1 MKVTFPAMR
10 GTIGTRT
17 YYSCMMPLR
26 VVPKMFTFR
35 DWAEFSPEERE
46 QRVLN
51 QKRIPHI
58 AKYILDN
65 EDGYIFASITA
76 SYKCPVAF
84 TAAPGYQD
92 LGSVEMNFDEAEFV
106 INDGQHRC
114 AAIAAAL
121 KADPGLGDETIS
133 ILLFEYESR
142 ERMQQMF
149 SDLNRFVAKTS
160 KSLDILYDKRDPF
173 ARVTLD
179 LIRLIEVFDGM
190 VDRDAISI
198 GIRSPKL
205 FTLSTIYEANKE
217 LLRFHDVNGES
228 EDEDEDESLQE
239 ITATAVQFWNEVSE
253 NMPDWRAV
261 KDQRMRAM
269 ELRQESLA
277 SHATVMRAIGGAG
290 AELMHVDPDGWK
302 ARLSALGEIDWRK
315 SNPQWEGVC
324 VVAGS
329 VASNRQARQ
338 ATKAFVK
345 HELGLDLTEAET
357 RSLTPPEQLL
367 ETQADREQ
375 TRADRELSE
384 IMAAAGVDSLR
395 AV

>member
-10 GTIGTRT
+10 GTIGGRT

-65 EDGYIFASITA
+65 EDGYLFASITA
-76 SYKCPVAF
+76 SYKCTVGFQSSKAEENI
-84 TAAPGYQD
+84 
-92 LGSVEMNFDEAEFV
+92 GSVEMDFDEAEFV

-121 KADPGLGDETIS
+121 KENPALGDETIS
-133 ILLFEYESR
+133 VLLFEYETR
-142 ERMQQMF
+142 DRMQQMF

-160 KSLDILYDKRDPF
+160 KSLDILYDKRDPYS
-173 ARVTLD
+173 RLTLD
-179 LIRLIEVFDGM
+179 VIRMVDVFDGM

-205 FTLSTIYEANKE
+205 FTLSTIYDSNKE
-217 LLRFHDVNGES
+217 LLKFHDVEGDS
-228 EDEDEDESLQE
+228 EEAEESLQE
-239 ITATAVQFWNEVSE
+239 ITAVAARFWKTVADNIPV
-253 NMPDWRAV
+253 WRSV
-261 KDQRMRAM
+261 KDQHMRAM

-290 AELMHVDPDGWK
+290 AELMREDPDGWED
-302 ARLSALGEIDWRK
+302 RLQALQEIDWSK
-315 SNPQWEGVC
+315 SHSQWEGVC

-329 VASNRQARQ
+329 VSSNRQSRQ

-345 HELGLDLTEAET
+345 RAIGLNLTEAET
-357 RSLTPPEQLL
+357 RSLTPPEQ
-367 ETQADREQ
+367 QI
-375 TRADRELSE
+375 SE
-384 IMAAAGVDSLR
+384 AAE
-395 AV
+395 

>member
-1 MKVTFPAMR
+1 MKITFPAMR

-35 DWAEFSPEERE
+35 DWAEFSPEDRE

-58 AKYILDN
+58 AKYILDQ
-65 EDGYIFASITA
+65 EDGYIFSSITA
-76 SYKCPVAF
+76 SYKCPVTF
-84 TAAPGYQD
+84 TPAPGYED
-92 LGSVEMNFDEAEFV
+92 LGSVEMSFDEAEFV

-121 KADPGLGDETIS
+121 KSDPSLGDETIS
-133 ILLFEYESR
+133 ILLFEHENR

-160 KSLDILYDKRDPF
+160 KSLDILYDKRDPLS
-173 ARVTLD
+173 RLTLEV
-179 LIRLIEVFDGM
+179 IRLIEVFDGM

-228 EDEDEDESLQE
+228 EDAEESLQE
-239 ITATAVQFWNEVSE
+239 ITATTVQFWNEVSE
-253 NMPDWRAV
+253 HMSVWRTV
-261 KDQRMRAM
+261 KDQHMRAM

-277 SHATVMRAIGGAG
+277 SHAIIMRAIGGAG
-290 AELMHVDPDGWK
+290 AELMREDPDGWK
-302 ARLSALGEIDWRK
+302 ARLSVLGEIDWRK
-315 SNPQWEGVC
+315 SNAQWEGVC
-324 VVAGS
+324 IVAGS
-329 VASNRQARQ
+329 VSSNRQSRQ
-338 ATKAFVK
+338 ATKALVK
-345 HELGLDLTEAET
+345 QAMGLALSDAET
-357 RSLTPPEQLL
+357 RSLTTPEQLL
-367 ETQADREQ
+367 EAERD
-375 TRADRELSE
+375 LSE
-384 IMAAAGVDSLR
+384 IMAATGTDDLR

>member
-10 GTIGTRT
+10 GTIGNRT

-58 AKYILDN
+58 AKYMLDN
-65 EDGYIFASITA
+65 EDGYLFASITA
-76 SYKCPVAF
+76 SYKCSLEFRPSREA
-84 TAAPGYQD
+84 D
-92 LGSVEMNFDEAEFV
+92 ELGNVEMDFDEAEFV

-121 KADPGLGDETIS
+121 KHNPALGDETIS
-133 ILLFEYESR
+133 VLLFPYESR
-142 ERMQQMF
+142 DRMQQMF
-149 SDLNRFVAKTS
+149 SDLNRFVQKTS
-160 KSLDILYDKRDPF
+160 KSIDILYDKRDPYS
-173 ARVTLD
+173 RLTLETLKMVD
-179 LIRLIEVFDGM
+179 VFDGM
-190 VDRDAISI
+190 VDKDAISI
-198 GIRSPKL
+198 GVRSPKL
-205 FTLSTIYEANKE
+205 FTLSTIYDSNKE
-217 LLRFHDVNGES
+217 LLRFHDVEGDS
-228 EDEDEDESLQE
+228 EEADESLHE
-239 ITATAVQFWNEVSE
+239 LTALTVRFWDVVAD
-253 NMPDWRAV
+253 NMPVWKSV
-261 KDQRMRAM
+261 KAQHMRAM

-290 AELMHVDPDGWK
+290 AELMRDSPDDWEN
-302 ARLSALGEIDWRK
+302 RLSGLQEIDWSK

-329 VASNRQARQ
+329 VSSNRQSRQ

-345 HELGLDLTEAET
+345 RALGLTLSEAEV
-357 RSLTPPEQLL
+357 RSLTPPEAQL
-367 ETQADREQ
+367 AEQ
-375 TRADRELSE
+375 NQ
-384 IMAAAGVDSLR
+384 
-395 AV
+395 

>member
-1 MKVTFPAMR
+1 MKITFPAMR
-10 GTIGTRT
+10 GTIGGRT

-51 QKRIPHI
+51 EKRIPHI
-58 AKYILDN
+58 TKYILHN

-76 SYKCPVAF
+76 SYKCHVDFKPVGKF
-84 TAAPGYQD
+84 ENIGN
-92 LGSVEMNFDEAEFV
+92 VEMDFDEAEFV

-114 AAIAAAL
+114 SAIAHAL
-121 KADPGLGDETIS
+121 KENPDLGDETIS

-142 ERMQQMF
+142 HRMQQMF
-149 SDLNRFVAKTS
+149 SDLNRFVVKTS
-160 KSLDILYDKRDPF
+160 KSLDILYDKRDPHS
-173 ARVTLD
+173 RLTLEV
-179 LIRLIEVFDGM
+179 IRLMDVFDGM

-198 GIRSPKL
+198 GVRSTKL

-217 LLRFHDVNGES
+217 LLRFYDVEGKSENGTES
-228 EDEDEDESLQE
+228 FQE
-239 ITATAVQFWNEVSE
+239 ITATAVRFWKKVAE

-261 KDQRMRAM
+261 KEMHKRAM

-290 AELMHVDPDGWK
+290 AELMRDDPDGWEG
-302 ARLSALGEIDWRK
+302 RLSALQEIDWRK
-315 SNPQWEGVC
+315 SNPQWESVC
-324 VVAGS
+324 IVAGS
-329 VASNRQARQ
+329 VSSNRQSRQ

-345 HELGLDLTEAET
+345 RALGINLSDAET
-357 RSLTPPEQLL
+357 RSLTPPEQ
-367 ETQADREQ
+367 QI
-375 TRADRELSE
+375 SE
-384 IMAAAGVDSLR
+384 
-395 AV
+395 AVQ

>member
-1 MKVTFPAMR
+1 MKITFPAMR
-10 GTIGTRT
+10 GTIGGRT

-58 AKYILDN
+58 TKYIVEN

-76 SYKCPVAF
+76 SYKCHVDF
-84 TAAPGYQD
+84 K
-92 LGSVEMNFDEAEFV
+92 SVEEFEDIGNVEMDFDEAEFV
-106 INDGQHRC
+106 INDGLHRC
-114 AAIAAAL
+114 SAIAHAL
-121 KADPGLGDETIS
+121 KENPALGDETIS
-133 ILLFEYESR
+133 ILLFEYENR
-142 ERMQQMF
+142 GRMQQMF

-160 KSLDILYDKRDPF
+160 KSLDILYDKRDPHS
-173 ARVTLD
+173 RLTLD
-179 LIRLIEVFDGM
+179 VIRLIDVFDGM

-217 LLRFHDVNGES
+217 LLRFHDVEGKSEEES
-228 EDEDEDESLQE
+228 ASLQE
-239 ITATAVQFWNEVSE
+239 ITATAVRFWKCVAE
-253 NMPDWRAV
+253 NMPHWRAV
-261 KDQRMRAM
+261 KEQHLRAM

-290 AELMHVDPDGWK
+290 AELMREDPDGWED
-302 ARLSALGEIDWRK
+302 RLSVLQEIDWRK
-315 SNPQWEGVC
+315 SNSQWDGVC
-324 VVAGS
+324 IVAGS
-329 VASNRQARQ
+329 VSSNRQSRQ

-345 HELGLDLTEAET
+345 REIGLTLTDAEK
-357 RSLTPPEQLL
+357 RSLTPPE
-367 ETQADREQ
+367 EQ
-375 TRADRELSE
+375 VSE
-384 IMAAAGVDSLR
+384 AAE
-395 AV
+395 

>member
-1 MKVTFPAMR
+1 MKITFPAMC
-10 GTIGTRT
+10 GSIGGRT

-51 QKRIPHI
+51 KKRIPHI
-58 AKYILDN
+58 EKYILEN

-76 SYKCPVAF
+76 SYNCRVHFNPLDEQ
-84 TAAPGYQD
+84 GE
-92 LGSVEMNFDEAEFV
+92 LGTIDMNFDEAEFV

-114 AAIAAAL
+114 AAIASAL
-121 KADPGLGDETIS
+121 NANPSLGDETIS
-133 ILLFEYESR
+133 VLLFEYETR

-160 KSLDILYDKRDPF
+160 KSLDILYDKRDPLS
-173 ARVTLD
+173 RLTLD
-179 LIRLIEVFDGM
+179 VIRLIDVFDGM

-217 LLRFHDVNGES
+217 LLRFYDVDGRN
-228 EDEDEDESLQE
+228 EDESESLQE
-239 ITATAVQFWNEVSE
+239 LTAIAVRFWKKVTE
-253 NMPDWRAV
+253 NMSEWRSV
-261 KDQRMRAM
+261 KEQHMRAM

-290 AELMHVDPDGWK
+290 AELMREDPHGWED
-302 ARLSALGEIDWRK
+302 RLSALQEIDWRK
-315 SNPQWEGVC
+315 SNSQWEGVC
-324 VVAGS
+324 IVAGS

-345 HELGLDLTEAET
+345 RELELTLTDAEA
-357 RSLTPPEQLL
+357 RSLTPPEQQIA
-367 ETQADREQ
+367 E
-375 TRADRELSE
+375 
-384 IMAAAGVDSLR
+384 AA
-395 AV
+395 